1 MKITD
6 ISTTILFDPNARALQ
21 DATIPKVWKGGGTHI
36 YLHIK
41 TDAGIEGLGYSQAMP
56 AYAVREIIEREL
68 KDLLIGE
75 DPFNIEKLWN
85 DMFWRMRN
93 YGRKG
98 VAFHAISTVD
108 VGLWD
113 LKAKALN
120 LPLYRLLN
128 PRYDSVPVY
137 GSGGWTNMTEKELVE
152 EMTGFVERGFPRV
165 KMKVG
170 KEFGQSEREDL
181 KRVAAVRKAVGDNI
195 ELYVDA
201 NNGYNVKQAIRM
213 SHQFEDY
220 DVRWLE
226 EPVLADNIDGMS
238 EIVRATKIPVASGEN
253 EYSIQGFKELITRGG
268 SDIVQPDVGRVGGVS
283 EWMKVAA
290 IADAF
295 GLLVAPHGVP
305 DVHIHMCMGI
315 RNLKAVEYFEGGW
328 VREGRAELTT
338 DVPQPVNGMWAPD
351 PDKLGI
357 GFDLLNS
364 AVDKYSVD

>member
-1 MKITD
+1 
-6 ISTTILFDPNARALQ
+6 
-21 DATIPKVWKGGGTHI
+21 
-36 YLHIK
+36 
-41 TDAGIEGLGYSQAMP
+41 
-56 AYAVREIIEREL
+56 
-68 KDLLIGE
+68 
-75 DPFNIEKLWN
+75 
-85 DMFWRMRN
+85 
-93 YGRKG
+93 
-98 VAFHAISTVD
+98 
-108 VGLWD
+108 
-113 LKAKALN
+113 
-120 LPLYRLLN
+120 
-128 PRYDSVPVY
+128 
-137 GSGGWTNMTEKELVE
+137 
-152 EMTGFVERGFPRV
+152 
-165 KMKVG
+165 
-170 KEFGQSEREDL
+170 
-181 KRVAAVRKAVGDNI
+181 
-195 ELYVDA
+195 
-201 NNGYNVKQAIRM
+201 M

-290 IADAF
+290 MADAF